1 VNTNRR
7 EGDENKASELIEK
20 ADISRNI
27 LPTQLGEIESYYHGF
42 ADPEF
47 FAMRVAYLRL
57 LFRRN
62 KGPNVNPFPPQSAS
76 TLLNVQGLRTDATW
90 RGSSISSLTS
100 SRVLASITSWAESF
114 PIDFKNEALHATLF
128 SGEST
133 EREKSMM

>member
-76 TLLNVQGLRTDATW
+76 TLLNVQGLTYRCGLA
-90 RGSSISSLTS
+90 RFVHL
-100 SRVLASITSWAESF
+100 VLNFIESARINYF
-114 PIDFKNEALHATLF
+114 L
-128 SGEST
+128 G
-133 EREKSMM
+133 